1 MNITLIFTFD
11 VSLKIWK
18 ESGLLSREV
27 LYYKKLIE
35 QDKVSVNFLTFG
47 DVDDKTFI
55 KDDLINV
62 IPVYSKIRYS
72 KSKLIRFLKSLFIP
86 FVFRKELQHSDL
98 FKTNQMLGSWVGII
112 AKIYFKKP
120 LIVRT
125 GYDLLKFKKN
135 EKKNSF
141 IIFGAYLVTKL
152 SLIFCNLYFVSNY
165 EDFVRLRKN
174 FKFNQNKLK
183 IIPNW
188 IKPVEK
194 ISYLNRHEDRLLM
207 VGRLEN
213 QKNFIEFIKTI
224 KNESIEIDIYGDG
237 SLKDKIIEVS
247 KSENV
252 KVNLLGT
259 ISNEKLLDIYPK
271 YKLFVSSS
279 LYEGNPKTILEAMA
293 AGCLVYLSSSTS
305 NLSFLENNVNCVFHD
320 SKNNVDEEIRNIL
333 FEFKNYESI
342 ALNGYE
348 EVKEENSLE
357 VIKNYELDLL
367 KKL

>member
-1 MNITLIFTFD
+1 
-11 VSLKIWK
+11 
-18 ESGLLSREV
+18 
-27 LYYKKLIE
+27 
-35 QDKVSVNFLTFG
+35 
-47 DVDDKTFI
+47 
-55 KDDLINV
+55 
-62 IPVYSKIRYS
+62 
-72 KSKLIRFLKSLFIP
+72 
-86 FVFRKELQHSDL
+86 
-98 FKTNQMLGSWVGII
+98 
-112 AKIYFKKP
+112 
-120 LIVRT
+120 
-125 GYDLLKFKKN
+125 
-135 EKKNSF
+135 
-141 IIFGAYLVTKL
+141 
-152 SLIFCNLYFVSNY
+152 
-165 EDFVRLRKN
+165 
-174 FKFNQNKLK
+174 
-183 IIPNW
+183 
-188 IKPVEK
+188 
-194 ISYLNRHEDRLLM
+194 M

-224 KNESIEIDIYGDG
+224 KNESLEIDIYGDG
-237 SLKDKIIEVS
+237 SLKNKIIEVS

-305 NLSFLENNVNCVFHD
+305 NLSFLENNVNCVFHN

-342 ALNGYE
+342 ALNGHE
-348 EVKEENSLE
+348 EVKEKNSLE